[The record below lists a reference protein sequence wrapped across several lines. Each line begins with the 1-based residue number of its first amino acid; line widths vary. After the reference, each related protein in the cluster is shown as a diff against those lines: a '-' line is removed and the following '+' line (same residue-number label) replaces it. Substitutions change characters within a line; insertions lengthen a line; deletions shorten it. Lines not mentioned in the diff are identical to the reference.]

1 MYPYQLKLPLA
12 PYRFVWRGDAAV
24 DAEKNA
30 TDSYTEERY
39 RHADG
44 THTVIREYRADGSYH
59 IMSDRGEIEL
69 IDNAND
75 PYAPDPVSVVR
86 LPLGQHPGYWWR
98 ADHPGNTAAGHARV
112 HRGRRGQPVRPEQR
126 PGGDAPPHRRPAGTP
141 RGDKEWW

>member
-1 MYPYQLKLPLA
+1 MSSVSLPGAPPPGDPPHRGDCPSPLSPPWPHQLRLPLA
-12 PYRFVWRGDAAV
+12 PYRFVWRDDAAV

-30 TDSYTEERY
+30 TDAYTEERY

-44 THTVIREYRADGSYH
+44 TCTIIREYRADGSYH

-86 LPLGQHPGYWWR
+86 LP
-98 ADHPGNTAAGHARV
+98 
-112 HRGRRGQPVRPEQR
+112 
-126 PGGDAPPHRRPAGTP
+126 
-141 RGDKEWW
+141 